1 MPGLVKIGR
10 TSQADTATR
19 LSQLYTTGVPV
30 PFELKFACRVQ
41 NPDEVEL
48 AMHTAFG
55 HSESIQG
62 GNFFELIPSRRLQ
75 SLGCFTPRML
85 LQKWLLKRWGSTKS
99 HWPPPKFF
107 AHVVPNLDF
116 SEMGI
121 PVGAT
126 LECPAKR
133 VCVTVVGP
141 RKVLLSGTEMSLT
154 AATRQI
160 LQLDYSVQPCPH
172 WTYNGRSLREIYN
185 ETYDDPE

>member
-1 MPGLVKIGR
+1 MPDYSIVYVLTNSAMPGLVKIGR

-107 AHVVPNLDF
+107 AHVARIWTLVKWASQSERLLNVLQREFASRLLVRERCF
-116 SEMGI
+116 SAGQR
-121 PVGAT
+121 
-126 LECPAKR
+126 CP
-133 VCVTVVGP
+133 
-141 RKVLLSGTEMSLT
+141 
-154 AATRQI
+154 
-160 LQLDYSVQPCPH
+160 
-172 WTYNGRSLREIYN
+172 
-185 ETYDDPE
+185 